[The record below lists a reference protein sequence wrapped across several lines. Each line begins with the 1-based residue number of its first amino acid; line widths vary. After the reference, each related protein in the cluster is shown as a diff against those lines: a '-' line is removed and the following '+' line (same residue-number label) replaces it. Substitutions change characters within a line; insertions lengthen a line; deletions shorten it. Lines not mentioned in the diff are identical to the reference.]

1 MVKYRFPGPSSW
13 TFRLMGLKWVC
24 ISHQLSGVWGSTARN
39 GHPLPDRPRHFP
51 SVERG
56 SRQGC
61 HCVLR
66 TVGQRRPGQ
75 GPCSQP
81 RASLGLASASCSH
94 PFWDHLPLTLLCLAG
109 LPAVPI
115 TPSRFSTS
123 GRWPF
128 LVPHPEFPS
137 AVCEELIF
145 LVSAQLVSAQLSTD
159 TPQPRPRR
167 RLLPRFLYFA
177 ARSAH

>member
-1 MVKYRFPGPSSW
+1 MVKYRFPGLCSW

-39 GHPLPDRPRHFP
+39 GHPLPDRPRHFA

-61 HCVLR
+61 HCVLW

-81 RASLGLASASCSH
+81 RASAGPGVCLLLSPLLGSPSTHSALPRWPPCSTNHTKPIFHLRASALPGPSPRI
-94 PFWDHLPLTLLCLAG
+94 PFRCM
-109 LPAVPI
+109 
-115 TPSRFSTS
+115 
-123 GRWPF
+123 
-128 LVPHPEFPS
+128 
-137 AVCEELIF
+137 
-145 LVSAQLVSAQLSTD
+145 
-159 TPQPRPRR
+159 
-167 RLLPRFLYFA
+167 
-177 ARSAH
+177 